1 MNRDIFFWSFKRL
14 FLSLNYKIKIFIK
27 LLKLMKIFHL
37 RKFIIVSYLI
47 SNFIFSLNRKHL
59 LIILLRLE
67 LIVLNLFFYTYIYL
81 LLNLL
86 NRVYF
91 LVIFIVLTV
100 CEGVL
105 GVSILVY
112 MIRVHGKD
120 YVSVYRIFI

>member
-1 MNRDIFFWSFKRL
+1 
-14 FLSLNYKIKIFIK
+14 
-27 LLKLMKIFHL
+27 MKIFQL
-37 RKFIIVSYLI
+37 RKFIIVRYLI
-47 SNFIFSLNRKHL
+47 RNFIFSLNRKHL

-86 NRVYF
+86 NRIYF

-120 YVSVYRIFI
+120 YVRVYRVFI